1 MDTTDV
7 RDRVA
12 ADPIALER
20 QGWQALSTSGAAA
33 VAFYRDVL
41 DDRPLMLLPGGTVLS
56 DTATVLQAMSG
67 PPWSRYELDDLRV
80 IDLTEVVST
89 VFYGVTARRASA
101 PEYSALVASTYVRR
115 QAGWRL
121 AVHQQTPR

>member
-1 MDTTDV
+1 MDATDV
-7 RDRVA
+7 RHGAA

-56 DTATVLQAMSG
+56 DSATVLQAMSG
-67 PPWSRYELDDLRV
+67 PPWSHYALDDLRA
-80 IDLTEVVST
+80 IDLTESVSAVT
-89 VFYGVTARRASA
+89 YGVTAQRAGA
-101 PEYSALVASTYVRR
+101 PDYSALVASTYVRR
-115 QAGWRL
+115 PAGWRL